1 MFMLLLAVFEGD
13 AAYCQLHSVYIQQKE
28 NTFSKKKRDELTEY
42 SLGLVLFY

>member
-13 AAYCQLHSVYIQQKE
+13 AAYCQLHSVYIQRKE
-28 NTFSKKKRDELTEY
+28 NTFSKKRDELTEY